1 MNSCEIVEIKKCQI
15 NCSVRYTV
23 YNFCE
28 MVFKVNISMI
38 FIILAPLDLRNVF
51 SENLNHIVGM
61 HWKPTI
67 KNNFVP
73 IRDFHNLELSFA
85 ARVIS
90 PLEQV

>member
-73 IRDFHNLELSFA
+73 IQVLILASGSMNLFNCHHGLLS
-85 ARVIS
+85 
-90 PLEQV
+90 

>member
-38 FIILAPLDLRNVF
+38 FIILAPLDLKNVF

-73 IRDFHNLELSFA
+73 IQVLILASGSMNLFNCHGLLS
-85 ARVIS
+85 
-90 PLEQV
+90 

>member
-73 IRDFHNLELSFA
+73 IQVLILASGSMNLFNCHGLLS
-85 ARVIS
+85 
-90 PLEQV
+90 

>member
-28 MVFKVNISMI
+28 LVFKVNISMI

-73 IRDFHNLELSFA
+73 IQVLILASGSMNLFNCHGLLS
-85 ARVIS
+85 
-90 PLEQV
+90 